1 MDAIIAR
8 IEFAFADVPRPPDG
22 ELLHPECSDDGDLAS
37 LYGVEEW
44 RKLSDEAIEYEYS
57 ALAFLSPAGFRHFL
71 PAYMRW
77 ICRHGDEKPGAAV
90 IGSTFQALTPQQGAL
105 AAFSLSKFSLLGAEQ
120 SSCIAAFLERFSEH
134 PDAQEARAYWRMRAG
149 YLPAAAPA
157 DGEQQA

>member
-8 IEFAFADVPRPPDG
+8 IEFAFGDVPRPPND
-22 ELLHPECSDDGDLAS
+22 ELLHPECRDDGDLTS
-37 LYGVEEW
+37 LYGVEDW
-44 RKLSDEAIEYEYS
+44 LTLSDEAIEYEYS

-77 ICRHGDEKPGAAV
+77 ICRHGDEKPGAA
-90 IGSTFQALTPQQGAL
+90 
-105 AAFSLSKFSLLGAEQ
+105 FSLSKFSLLGAEQ

-134 PDAQEARAYWRMRAG
+134 PEAQEARAYWRMRAG
-149 YLPAAAPA
+149 YLPSAAPA